1 MSIKFQ
7 HLLEKIPHMWYYE
20 IYNGGRKMDNEIMTI
35 QQAAEYLQV
44 CDKTVRRLISK
55 KELSAS
61 KIGKSWRIKKSDIE
75 EYLLQ
80 TRNM

>member
-1 MSIKFQ
+1 MST
-7 HLLEKIPHMWYYE
+7 E
-20 IYNGGRKMDNEIMTI
+20 ILTI
-35 QQAAEYLQV
+35 SQVAEYLQV
-44 CDKTVRRLISK
+44 CDKTVRRLISN

-80 TRNM
+80 TRNK